1 MTGLECVPGCSS
13 TISSNERVDK
23 CTTMFWQNV
32 RFTSGGFRSNQ
43 LTCHM
48 DDIAGRDRRFRLD
61 GAAVDAVIIFGHVVD
76 AQREVALNGE
86 PRRGRTP
93 QRLVRKQLAVLAPRE
108 IVQYGCDDRMQF
120 FLNFNNKT

>member
-1 MTGLECVPGCSS
+1 
-13 TISSNERVDK
+13 
-23 CTTMFWQNV
+23 
-32 RFTSGGFRSNQ
+32 
-43 LTCHM
+43 M

-120 FLNFNNKT
+120 FLNFNNYL